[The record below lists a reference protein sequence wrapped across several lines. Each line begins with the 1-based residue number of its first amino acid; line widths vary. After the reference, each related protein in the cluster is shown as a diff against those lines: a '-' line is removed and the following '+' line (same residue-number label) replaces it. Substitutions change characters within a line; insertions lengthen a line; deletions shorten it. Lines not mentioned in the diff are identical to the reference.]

1 MDYNAFREKIYYMTP
16 KDLLTYVFYSVIAY
30 CIFEIMSFRYTKIVY
45 DIVGLLSLIICMILI
60 MFSMHLKNLTKKE
73 IYGLV
78 QLVLFITMVVI
89 IIFITPAEHFIN
101 LKVFLSKIGFL
112 SFNTLKYNN
121 LIIMYFIIAKYR
133 VSEVNGK
140 IIYLEYMLLLVIFSF
155 LVCIINKYQYMLLE
169 VMYILSSLVLI
180 FKSYKYIY
188 KSAVKF
194 DGKIDLL
201 KLNLSFATLN
211 LFAKLCSNI
220 LNVYIVIDLIDI
232 LMRIIFIAIL
242 ISIIF
247 NITKENYNYIFKETV
262 NTSKYLEELNNKI
275 IKNNYNLEVAYKK
288 LKDKQ
293 QLYKSFLSS
302 LPYPIVIVNQN
313 LRISYCNFT
322 FLNSIGEKNLRRV
335 VNRRIDS
342 YIDITSSIKEVL
354 LGVNK
359 NEKVSYTTT
368 ITINGKQFEGRFLGL
383 NSEENEFILLL
394 KDLTEELRLRDM
406 REELESIKMKEEI
419 KKNFLSNI
427 SHDLKIPVNI
437 IYSAIQLEKILID
450 NNDLN
455 KLGFYNEISKENCFI
470 LTKFTNNLIDISKID
485 SSNLEAN
492 LIYDNI
498 VVFIEDYLI
507 SLNTYIKNSGINLLF
522 DTEEEEIYTYFDTE
536 MMQRVILNLVSNS
549 IKFTKKGG
557 TIFTKIKVELDLV
570 IIEIGDNGEGMS
582 EEFVK
587 RAFNKYEMEERA
599 KTYNPNG
606 SGVGLFVVYN
616 LIKAQNGNVE
626 IKSEEGKGTTFIIS
640 FNKGKGA

>member
-1 MDYNAFREKIYYMTP
+1 MTP

-155 LVCIINKYQYMLLE
+155 LVCIINKYQYMILE
-169 VMYILSSLVLI
+169 VIYILSSLVLI

-188 KSAVKF
+188 KSVVKF

-232 LMRIIFIAIL
+232 LMRIIFMAIL
-242 ISIIF
+242 VSIIF
-247 NITKENYNYIFKETV
+247 NIIKENYNFIFKETV
-262 NTSKYLEELNNKI
+262 DTSKYLEEINNKI
-275 IKNNYNLEVAYKK
+275 IKNNYKLEVAYKK
-288 LKDKQ
+288 IKDKQ

-302 LPYPIVIVNQN
+302 LPHPIVIVNQN
-313 LRISYCNFT
+313 LRISYCNFN
-322 FLNSIGEKNLRRV
+322 FLNSIGEKNLRMV

-342 YIDITSSIKEVL
+342 YIDITSSTKEIL
-354 LGVNK
+354 LGFNK

-368 ITINGKQFEGRFLGL
+368 ITINSKQFEGRFLGL
-383 NSEENEFILLL
+383 NSDENEFILLL
-394 KDLTEELRLRDM
+394 KDLTEEKRLMDM

-450 NNDLN
+450 NNDLD

-557 TIFTKIKVELDLV
+557 TIFTKIKIELDSV

-587 RAFNKYEMEERA
+587 KAFNKYEMEERA

-606 SGVGLFVVYN
+606 SGVGLYVVYN

-640 FNKGKGA
+640 FNTGKGA

>member
-16 KDLLTYVFYSVIAY
+16 KDLLTYVFYSLIVY
-30 CIFEIMSFRYTKIVY
+30 CIFEIMSFKYIEISY
-45 DIVGLLSLIICMILI
+45 DVVGLLSLIICMILI
-60 MFSMHLKNLTKKE
+60 MFSMHLKNLTKKSV
-73 IYGLV
+73 YGLL

-89 IIFITPAEHFIN
+89 IICITPEYHFID
-101 LKVFLSKIGFL
+101 LKIFLSKIGFL

-121 LIIMYFIIAKYR
+121 LVIMYFIIAKYR
-133 VSEVNGK
+133 VQEVSSK
-140 IIYLEYMLLLVIFSF
+140 IIHFEYLLLLVIFSF
-155 LVCIINKYQYMLLE
+155 LVYINNRYQYMFLE
-169 VMYILSSLVLI
+169 VMYILSSLVII
-180 FKSYKYIY
+180 FRAYKYICQ
-188 KSAVKF
+188 SEVKF
-194 DGKIDLL
+194 DGKVDLL
-201 KLNLSFATLN
+201 KLNLSSATLN
-211 LFAKLCSNI
+211 LFVRLFSNI
-220 LNVYIVIDLIDI
+220 LNVYIFIDLIDI
-232 LMRIIFIAIL
+232 LMRIIFIATL
-242 ISIIF
+242 TFIIF
-247 NITKENYNYIFKETV
+247 NITKENYNFIFKETV
-262 NTSKYLEELNNKI
+262 KTNRYLEKINNKI
-275 IKNNYNLEVAYKK
+275 IKNNYKLEAAYKK
-288 LKDKQ
+288 IKDKQ
-293 QLYKSFLSS
+293 LLYKSFLSS
-302 LPYPIVIVNQN
+302 LPHPIVIVNGN
-313 LRISYCNFT
+313 LRISYCNLN
-322 FLNSIGEKNLRRV
+322 FLSSIGEKNLRKV

-342 YIDITSSIKEVL
+342 YIDITSSTKEIL
-354 LGVNK
+354 LEFNK
-359 NEKVSYTTT
+359 NQKVSYTTT

-383 NSEENEFILLL
+383 NSEENQFILLI

-406 REELESIKMKEEI
+406 KEELESIKMKEEI
-419 KKNFLSNI
+419 KRNFLSNI

-437 IYSAIQLEKILID
+437 IYSAIQLEKILIE
-450 NNDLN
+450 NNDLD

-498 VVFIEDYLI
+498 VVFVEDYLI
-507 SLNTYIKNSGINLLF
+507 SLNTYIKNSDINLLF

-587 RAFNKYEMEERA
+587 KAFNKYEMEQRS

-606 SGVGLFVVYN
+606 SGVGLYVVYN

-626 IKSEEGKGTTFIIS
+626 IKSKEGKGTTFRIS

>member
-30 CIFEIMSFRYTKIVY
+30 CIFEIMSFRYTEIVY

-78 QLVLFITMVVI
+78 QLVLFITMIVI
-89 IIFITPAEHFIN
+89 IISITPEYYFIDF
-101 LKVFLSKIGFL
+101 KIFLSKIGFL

-133 VSEVNGK
+133 VSEVNSK
-140 IIYLEYMLLLVIFSF
+140 IIYFEYILLLVILSF
-155 LVCIINKYQYMLLE
+155 LGCINNKYEYMFLGLI
-169 VMYILSSLVLI
+169 YRISSLVLI
-180 FKSYKYIY
+180 LKAYKYIC
-188 KSAVKF
+188 KSGVKF
-194 DGKIDLL
+194 DGKVDLL
-201 KLNLSFATLN
+201 KINLNFATLN
-211 LFAKLCSNI
+211 LFVRLFSNI
-220 LNVYIVIDLIDI
+220 FNIYMVIDLIDI

-242 ISIIF
+242 VSIVF
-247 NITKENYNYIFKETV
+247 NITKENYNFIFKETV
-262 NTSKYLEELNNKI
+262 NTSKYLEEINNKI
-275 IKNNYNLEVAYKK
+275 IKNNYKLEVAYKK
-288 LKDKQ
+288 IKDKQ

-302 LPYPIVIVNQN
+302 LPHPIVIVNRN
-313 LRISYCNFT
+313 LRISYCNLN

-335 VNRRIDS
+335 VNRRIES
-342 YIDITSSIKEVL
+342 YIDISSSTKEIL
-354 LGVNK
+354 SGFNK
-359 NEKVSYTTT
+359 NEKVSYSTS

-383 NSEENEFILLL
+383 NTEENEFILLL
-394 KDLTEELRLRDM
+394 KDLTEELKLRDM
-406 REELESIKMKEEI
+406 KEELESIKMKEEI

-450 NNDLN
+450 NNDID
-455 KLGFYNEISKENCFI
+455 KLAFYNEISKENCFI

-557 TIFTKIKVELDLV
+557 TIFTRIKVELDLV

-587 RAFNKYEMEERA
+587 KAFNKYEMEERA

-626 IKSEEGKGTTFIIS
+626 IKSEEGNGTTFRIS

>member
-1 MDYNAFREKIYYMTP
+1 MDYNTFREKIYYMTP
-16 KDLLTYVFYSVIAY
+16 KDLLNYVLYSLIAY
-30 CIFEIMSFRYTKIVY
+30 CIFEIMSFKYTEIAY

-60 MFSMHLKNLTKKE
+60 MFSMYLKSLTNKE
-73 IYGLV
+73 IYGLL
-78 QLVLFITMVVI
+78 QLVLFITMIMI
-89 IIFITPAEHFIN
+89 IISITPEYYFIDF
-101 LKVFLSKIGFL
+101 KIFLSKIGFS
-112 SFNTLKYNN
+112 SFSTLKYNN

-133 VSEVNGK
+133 VSEVNSK
-140 IIYLEYMLLLVIFSF
+140 IIYFEYILLLVILSF
-155 LVCIINKYQYMLLE
+155 LGCINNKYEYMFLE
-169 VMYILSSLVLI
+169 LIYRISSLVLI
-180 FKSYKYIY
+180 FKAYKYIY
-188 KSAVKF
+188 KSGVKF
-194 DGKIDLL
+194 DGRVDLL
-201 KLNLSFATLN
+201 ELNLN
-211 LFAKLCSNI
+211 LAALDLFVRLFSNI
-220 LNVYIVIDLIDI
+220 FNIYIVIDLIDI
-232 LMRIIFIAIL
+232 LMGIIFITIL
-242 ISIIF
+242 VSIIS
-247 NITKENYNYIFKETV
+247 NITKENYNFIFKETV
-262 NTSKYLEELNNKI
+262 NTSKYLEEINNKI
-275 IKNNYNLEVAYKK
+275 IKNNYKLEVAYKK
-288 LKDKQ
+288 IKDKQ

-313 LRISYCNFT
+313 LRISYCNLN

-335 VNRRIDS
+335 VNRRIES
-342 YIDITSSIKEVL
+342 YIDISSSIKEIL
-354 LGVNK
+354 SGFNK
-359 NEKVSYTTT
+359 NEKVSYSTS

-383 NSEENEFILLL
+383 NTEENEFILLL

-406 REELESIKMKEEI
+406 KEELESIKMKEEI

-450 NNDLN
+450 NNDID

-507 SLNTYIKNSGINLLF
+507 SLNTYIKNSGINILF
-522 DTEEEEIYTYFDTE
+522 DTEEEEIYIYFDTE

-557 TIFTKIKVELDLV
+557 TIFTRIKVELDLV

-587 RAFNKYEMEERA
+587 KAFNKYEMEERA

-626 IKSEEGKGTTFIIS
+626 IKSEEGNGTTFIIS

>member
-1 MDYNAFREKIYYMTP
+1 MDYNTFREKIYYMTS
-16 KDLLTYVFYSVIAY
+16 KDLLTYVLYSLIAY
-30 CIFEIMSFRYTKIVY
+30 CIFEIMAFTYTEIAY

-60 MFSMHLKNLTKKE
+60 MFSMYLKSLTNKE
-73 IYGLV
+73 IYGLL
-78 QLVLFITMVVI
+78 QLVLFITMIVI
-89 IIFITPAEHFIN
+89 IISITPEYYFIDF
-101 LKVFLSKIGFL
+101 KIFLSKIGFS

-133 VSEVNGK
+133 VSEVNSK
-140 IIYLEYMLLLVIFSF
+140 IIYFEYILLLVILSF
-155 LVCIINKYQYMLLE
+155 LGCINNKYEYMFLE
-169 VMYILSSLVLI
+169 LIYRISSLMLI
-180 FKSYKYIY
+180 FKAYKYIY
-188 KSAVKF
+188 KSGVKF
-194 DGKIDLL
+194 DGRVDLL
-201 KLNLSFATLN
+201 EFNLNLVVLN
-211 LFAKLCSNI
+211 LFVRLFSNI
-220 LNVYIVIDLIDI
+220 FNIYFFIDLIDI
-232 LMRIIFIAIL
+232 LMGIIFITIL
-242 ISIIF
+242 VSIIF
-247 NITKENYNYIFKETV
+247 NITKENYNFIFKETV
-262 NTSKYLEELNNKI
+262 NTSKYLEEINNKI
-275 IKNNYNLEVAYKK
+275 IKNNYKLEVAYKK
-288 LKDKQ
+288 IKDKQ

-313 LRISYCNFT
+313 LRISYCNLN

-335 VNRRIDS
+335 VNRRIES
-342 YIDITSSIKEVL
+342 YIDISSSIKEIL
-354 LGVNK
+354 SGFNK
-359 NEKVSYTTT
+359 NEKVSYSTS

-383 NSEENEFILLL
+383 NTEENEFILLL

-406 REELESIKMKEEI
+406 KEELESIKMKEEI

-450 NNDLN
+450 NNDID

-557 TIFTKIKVELDLV
+557 TIFTRIKVELDL
-570 IIEIGDNGEGMS
+570 ITIEIGDNGEGMS

-587 RAFNKYEMEERA
+587 KAFNKYEMEERA

-626 IKSEEGKGTTFIIS
+626 IKSEEGNGTTFRIS

>member
-16 KDLLTYVFYSVIAY
+16 KDLLTYVFYSLIAY
-30 CIFEIMSFRYTKIVY
+30 CIFEIMSFRYTEIAY

-60 MFSMHLKNLTKKE
+60 MFSMYLKNLTKKE

-78 QLVLFITMVVI
+78 QLVLFITMIVI
-89 IIFITPAEHFIN
+89 IISITPEYYFIDFKN
-101 LKVFLSKIGFL
+101 FLSKIGFL
-112 SFNTLKYNN
+112 SSNTLKYNN

-133 VSEVNGK
+133 LSEVNSK
-140 IIYLEYMLLLVIFSF
+140 IIYFEYIILLVILSF
-155 LVCIINKYQYMLLE
+155 LGCINNKYEYMFLE
-169 VMYILSSLVLI
+169 LIYILSSLVLI
-180 FKSYKYIY
+180 FKAYKYIY
-188 KSAVKF
+188 KSGAKF
-194 DGKIDLL
+194 YGKVDLL
-201 KLNLSFATLN
+201 KLNLNFASLN
-211 LFAKLCSNI
+211 LFVRLFSNI
-220 LNVYIVIDLIDI
+220 FNIYMFIDLIDI
-232 LMRIIFIAIL
+232 LMGIILIAIL
-242 ISIIF
+242 VSIIF
-247 NITKENYNYIFKETV
+247 NITKENYNFIFKETV
-262 NTSKYLEELNNKI
+262 NTSKYLEEINNKI
-275 IKNNYNLEVAYKK
+275 INNNYKLEVAYKK

-302 LPYPIVIVNQN
+302 LPHPIVIVNRN
-313 LRISYCNFT
+313 LRISYCNLN
-322 FLNSIGEKNLRRV
+322 FLNSIEEKNLRRV

-342 YIDITSSIKEVL
+342 YIDISSSTKEIL
-354 LGVNK
+354 SGFNK
-359 NEKVSYTTT
+359 NKKVSYSTS

-383 NSEENEFILLL
+383 NTEENEFILFL
-394 KDLTEELRLRDM
+394 KDLTEELKLRDM
-406 REELESIKMKEEI
+406 KEELESIKMKEEI

-450 NNDLN
+450 NNDID

-557 TIFTKIKVELDLV
+557 TIFTRIKVELDLV

-587 RAFNKYEMEERA
+587 KAFNKYEMEERA

-626 IKSEEGKGTTFIIS
+626 IKSEEGNGTTFRIS

>member
-30 CIFEIMSFRYTKIVY
+30 CIFEIISFRYTEIVY
-45 DIVGLLSLIICMILI
+45 DILGLLSLIICMILI

-89 IIFITPAEHFIN
+89 IISITPEEHFIN

-140 IIYLEYMLLLVIFSF
+140 IIYLEYMLLLVIFGF

-169 VMYILSSLVLI
+169 VIYILSSLVLI

-232 LMRIIFIAIL
+232 LMRIIFMAIL
-242 ISIIF
+242 VSIIF
-247 NITKENYNYIFKETV
+247 NIIKENYNFIFKETV
-262 NTSKYLEELNNKI
+262 DTSKYLEEINNKI
-275 IKNNYNLEVAYKK
+275 IKNNYKLEVAYKK
-288 LKDKQ
+288 IKDKQ

-302 LPYPIVIVNQN
+302 LPHPIVIVNQN
-313 LRISYCNFT
+313 LRISYCNLN
-322 FLNSIGEKNLRRV
+322 FLNSIGEKNLRMV

-342 YIDITSSIKEVL
+342 YIDISSSTKEIL
-354 LGVNK
+354 LGFNR

-368 ITINGKQFEGRFLGL
+368 ITINSKQFEGRFLGL
-383 NSEENEFILLL
+383 NSDENEFILLL
-394 KDLTEELRLRDM
+394 KDLTEEKRLMDM

-450 NNDLN
+450 NNDLD

-557 TIFTKIKVELDLV
+557 TIFTKIKVDLDLV

-587 RAFNKYEMEERA
+587 KAFNKYEMEERA

-606 SGVGLFVVYN
+606 SGVGLYVVYN

-640 FNKGKGA
+640 FNNGKGA

>member
-16 KDLLTYVFYSVIAY
+16 KDLLTYVFYSLIAY
-30 CIFEIMSFRYTKIVY
+30 CIFEIMSFRYTEIAY

-60 MFSMHLKNLTKKE
+60 MFSMYLKNLTKKE

-78 QLVLFITMVVI
+78 QLVLFITMIVI
-89 IIFITPAEHFIN
+89 IISITPEYYFIDFKN
-101 LKVFLSKIGFL
+101 FLSKIGFL
-112 SFNTLKYNN
+112 SSNTLKYNN

-133 VSEVNGK
+133 LSEVNSK
-140 IIYLEYMLLLVIFSF
+140 IIYFEYIILLVILSF
-155 LVCIINKYQYMLLE
+155 LGCINTKYEYMFLE
-169 VMYILSSLVLI
+169 LIYILSSLVLI
-180 FKSYKYIY
+180 FKAYKYIY
-188 KSAVKF
+188 KSGSKF
-194 DGKIDLL
+194 YGKVDLL
-201 KLNLSFATLN
+201 KLNLNFASLN
-211 LFAKLCSNI
+211 LFVRLFSNI
-220 LNVYIVIDLIDI
+220 FNIYMFIDLIDI
-232 LMRIIFIAIL
+232 LMGIILIAIL
-242 ISIIF
+242 VSIIF
-247 NITKENYNYIFKETV
+247 NITKENYNFIFKETV
-262 NTSKYLEELNNKI
+262 NTSKYLEEINNKI
-275 IKNNYNLEVAYKK
+275 INNNYKLEVAYKK

-302 LPYPIVIVNQN
+302 LPHPIVIVNRN
-313 LRISYCNFT
+313 LRISYCNLN
-322 FLNSIGEKNLRRV
+322 FLNSIEEKNLRRV

-342 YIDITSSIKEVL
+342 YIDISSSTKEIL
-354 LGVNK
+354 SGFNK
-359 NEKVSYTTT
+359 NKKVSYSTS

-383 NSEENEFILLL
+383 NTEENEFILFL
-394 KDLTEELRLRDM
+394 KDLTEELKLRDM
-406 REELESIKMKEEI
+406 KEELESIKMKEEI

-450 NNDLN
+450 NNDID

-557 TIFTKIKVELDLV
+557 TIFTRIKVELDLV

-587 RAFNKYEMEERA
+587 KAFNKYEMEERA

-626 IKSEEGKGTTFIIS
+626 IKSEEGNGTTFRIS

>member
-1 MDYNAFREKIYYMTP
+1 MDYNTFREKIYYMTS
-16 KDLLTYVFYSVIAY
+16 KDLLTYVLYSLIAY
-30 CIFEIMSFRYTKIVY
+30 CIFEIMTFTYTEIAY

-60 MFSMHLKNLTKKE
+60 MFSMHLKSLTNKE

-78 QLVLFITMVVI
+78 QLVLFITMIVI
-89 IIFITPAEHFIN
+89 IISITPEYYFIDF
-101 LKVFLSKIGFL
+101 KIFLSKIGFL

-133 VSEVNGK
+133 VSEVNSK
-140 IIYLEYMLLLVIFSF
+140 IIYFEYILLLVILSF
-155 LVCIINKYQYMLLE
+155 LGCINNKYEYMFLE
-169 VMYILSSLVLI
+169 LIYRISSLVLI
-180 FKSYKYIY
+180 FKAYKYIY
-188 KSAVKF
+188 KSRVKF
-194 DGKIDLL
+194 DGRVDLL
-201 KLNLSFATLN
+201 ELNLNLAALN
-211 LFAKLCSNI
+211 LFVRLFSNI
-220 LNVYIVIDLIDI
+220 FNIYIFIDLIDI
-232 LMRIIFIAIL
+232 LMGIIFITIL
-242 ISIIF
+242 VSIIF
-247 NITKENYNYIFKETV
+247 NITKENYNFIFKETV
-262 NTSKYLEELNNKI
+262 NTSKYLEEINNKI
-275 IKNNYNLEVAYKK
+275 IKNNYKLEVAYKK
-288 LKDKQ
+288 IKDKQ

-313 LRISYCNFT
+313 LRISYCNLN

-335 VNRRIDS
+335 VNRRIES
-342 YIDITSSIKEVL
+342 YIDISSSTKEIL
-354 LGVNK
+354 SGFNK
-359 NEKVSYTTT
+359 NEKVSYSTS

-383 NSEENEFILLL
+383 NTEENEFILLL

-406 REELESIKMKEEI
+406 KEELESIKMKEEI

-450 NNDLN
+450 NNDID

-522 DTEEEEIYTYFDTE
+522 DTDEEEIYTYFDTE

-557 TIFTKIKVELDLV
+557 TIFTRIKVELDLV

-587 RAFNKYEMEERA
+587 KAFNKYEMEERA

-626 IKSEEGKGTTFIIS
+626 IKSEEGNGTTFRIS

>member
-30 CIFEIMSFRYTKIVY
+30 CIFEIMSFRYTEIVY

-78 QLVLFITMVVI
+78 QLVLFITMIVI
-89 IIFITPAEHFIN
+89 IISITPEYYFIDF
-101 LKVFLSKIGFL
+101 KIFLSKIGFL

-133 VSEVNGK
+133 VSEVNSK
-140 IIYLEYMLLLVIFSF
+140 IIYFEYILLLVILSF
-155 LVCIINKYQYMLLE
+155 LGCINNKYEYMFLGLI
-169 VMYILSSLVLI
+169 YRISSLVLI
-180 FKSYKYIY
+180 LKAYKYIC
-188 KSAVKF
+188 KSGVKF
-194 DGKIDLL
+194 DGKVDLL
-201 KLNLSFATLN
+201 KINLNFATLN
-211 LFAKLCSNI
+211 LFVRLFSNI
-220 LNVYIVIDLIDI
+220 FNIYMVIDLIDI

-242 ISIIF
+242 VSIVF
-247 NITKENYNYIFKETV
+247 NITKENYNFIFKETV
-262 NTSKYLEELNNKI
+262 NTSKYLEEINNKI
-275 IKNNYNLEVAYKK
+275 IKNNYKLEVAYKK
-288 LKDKQ
+288 IKDKQ

-302 LPYPIVIVNQN
+302 LPHPIVIVNRN
-313 LRISYCNFT
+313 LRISYCNLN

-335 VNRRIDS
+335 VNRRIES
-342 YIDITSSIKEVL
+342 YIDISSSTKEIL
-354 LGVNK
+354 SGFNK
-359 NEKVSYTTT
+359 NEKVSYSTS

-383 NSEENEFILLL
+383 NTEENEFILLL
-394 KDLTEELRLRDM
+394 KDLTEELKLRDM
-406 REELESIKMKEEI
+406 KEELESIKMKEEI

-450 NNDLN
+450 NNDID
-455 KLGFYNEISKENCFI
+455 KLAFYNEISKENCFI

-557 TIFTKIKVELDLV
+557 TIFTRIKVELDLV

-587 RAFNKYEMEERA
+587 KAFNKYEMEERA

-626 IKSEEGKGTTFIIS
+626 IMSEEGNGTTFRIS

>member
-1 MDYNAFREKIYYMTP
+1 MDYNTFREKIYYMTP
-16 KDLLTYVFYSVIAY
+16 KDLLNYVLYSLIAY
-30 CIFEIMSFRYTKIVY
+30 CIFEIMSFKYTEIAY

-60 MFSMHLKNLTKKE
+60 MFSMYLKSLTNKE
-73 IYGLV
+73 IYGLL
-78 QLVLFITMVVI
+78 QLVLFITMIMI
-89 IIFITPAEHFIN
+89 IISITPEYYFIDF
-101 LKVFLSKIGFL
+101 KIFLSKIGFS
-112 SFNTLKYNN
+112 SFSTLKYNN

-133 VSEVNGK
+133 VSEVNSK
-140 IIYLEYMLLLVIFSF
+140 IIYFEYILLLVILSF
-155 LVCIINKYQYMLLE
+155 LGCINNKYEYMFLE
-169 VMYILSSLVLI
+169 LIYRISSLVLI
-180 FKSYKYIY
+180 FKAYKYIY
-188 KSAVKF
+188 KSGVKF
-194 DGKIDLL
+194 DGRVDLL
-201 KLNLSFATLN
+201 ELNLN
-211 LFAKLCSNI
+211 LAALDLFVRLFSNI
-220 LNVYIVIDLIDI
+220 FNIYIVIDLIDI
-232 LMRIIFIAIL
+232 LMGIIFITIL
-242 ISIIF
+242 VSIIS
-247 NITKENYNYIFKETV
+247 NITKENYNFIFKETV
-262 NTSKYLEELNNKI
+262 NTSKYLEEINNKI
-275 IKNNYNLEVAYKK
+275 IKNNYKLEVAYKK
-288 LKDKQ
+288 IKDKQ

-313 LRISYCNFT
+313 LRISYCNLN

-335 VNRRIDS
+335 VNRRIES
-342 YIDITSSIKEVL
+342 YIDISSSIKEIL
-354 LGVNK
+354 SGFNK
-359 NEKVSYTTT
+359 NEKVSYSTS

-383 NSEENEFILLL
+383 NTEENEFILLL

-406 REELESIKMKEEI
+406 KEELESIKMKEEI

-450 NNDLN
+450 NNDID

-507 SLNTYIKNSGINLLF
+507 SLNTYIKNSGINILF

-557 TIFTKIKVELDLV
+557 TIFTRIKVELDLV

-587 RAFNKYEMEERA
+587 KAFNKYEMEERA

-626 IKSEEGKGTTFIIS
+626 IKSEEGNGTTFIIS

>member
-30 CIFEIMSFRYTKIVY
+30 CIFEIMSFRYTEIVY

-78 QLVLFITMVVI
+78 QLVLFITMIVI
-89 IIFITPAEHFIN
+89 IISITPEYYFIDF
-101 LKVFLSKIGFL
+101 KIFLSKIGFL

-133 VSEVNGK
+133 VSEVNSK
-140 IIYLEYMLLLVIFSF
+140 IIYFEYILLLVILSF
-155 LVCIINKYQYMLLE
+155 LGCINNKYEYMFLGLI
-169 VMYILSSLVLI
+169 YRISSLVLI
-180 FKSYKYIY
+180 FKAYKYIC
-188 KSAVKF
+188 KSGVKF
-194 DGKIDLL
+194 DGKVDLL
-201 KLNLSFATLN
+201 KINLNFATLN
-211 LFAKLCSNI
+211 LFVRLFSNI
-220 LNVYIVIDLIDI
+220 FNIYMVIDLIDI

-242 ISIIF
+242 VSIVF
-247 NITKENYNYIFKETV
+247 NITKENYNFIFKETV
-262 NTSKYLEELNNKI
+262 NTSKYLEEINNKI
-275 IKNNYNLEVAYKK
+275 IKNNYKLEVAYKK
-288 LKDKQ
+288 IKDKQ

-302 LPYPIVIVNQN
+302 LPHPIVIVNRN
-313 LRISYCNFT
+313 LRISYCNLN

-335 VNRRIDS
+335 VNRRIES
-342 YIDITSSIKEVL
+342 YIDISSSTKEIL
-354 LGVNK
+354 SGFNK
-359 NEKVSYTTT
+359 NEKVSYSTS
-368 ITINGKQFEGRFLGL
+368 ITINGKQFECRFLGL
-383 NSEENEFILLL
+383 NTEENEFILLL
-394 KDLTEELRLRDM
+394 KDLTEELKLRDM
-406 REELESIKMKEEI
+406 KEELESIKMKEEI

-450 NNDLN
+450 NNDID
-455 KLGFYNEISKENCFI
+455 KLAFYNEIGKENCFI

-557 TIFTKIKVELDLV
+557 TIFTRIKVELDLV

-587 RAFNKYEMEERA
+587 KAFNKYEMEERA

-626 IKSEEGKGTTFIIS
+626 IKSEEGNGTTFRIS

>member
-1 MDYNAFREKIYYMTP
+1 MDYNTFREKIYYMTS
-16 KDLLTYVFYSVIAY
+16 KDLLTYVLYSLIAY
-30 CIFEIMSFRYTKIVY
+30 CIFEIMAFTYTEIAY

-60 MFSMHLKNLTKKE
+60 MFSMYLKSLTNKE
-73 IYGLV
+73 IYGLL
-78 QLVLFITMVVI
+78 QLVLFITMIVI
-89 IIFITPAEHFIN
+89 IISITPEYYFIDF
-101 LKVFLSKIGFL
+101 KIFLSKIGFS

-133 VSEVNGK
+133 VSEVNSK
-140 IIYLEYMLLLVIFSF
+140 IIYFEYILLLVILSF
-155 LVCIINKYQYMLLE
+155 LGCINNKYEYMFLE
-169 VMYILSSLVLI
+169 LIYRISSLMLI
-180 FKSYKYIY
+180 FKAYKYIY
-188 KSAVKF
+188 KSGVKF
-194 DGKIDLL
+194 DGRVDLL
-201 KLNLSFATLN
+201 EFNLNLVVLN
-211 LFAKLCSNI
+211 LFVRLFSNI
-220 LNVYIVIDLIDI
+220 FNIYFFIDLIDI
-232 LMRIIFIAIL
+232 LMGIIFITIL
-242 ISIIF
+242 VSIIF
-247 NITKENYNYIFKETV
+247 NITKENYNFVFKETV
-262 NTSKYLEELNNKI
+262 NTSKYLEEINNKI
-275 IKNNYNLEVAYKK
+275 IKNNYKLEVAYKK
-288 LKDKQ
+288 IKDKQ

-313 LRISYCNFT
+313 LRISYCNLN

-335 VNRRIDS
+335 VNRRIES
-342 YIDITSSIKEVL
+342 YIDISSSIKEIL
-354 LGVNK
+354 SGFNK
-359 NEKVSYTTT
+359 NEKVSYSTS

-383 NSEENEFILLL
+383 NTEENEFILLL

-406 REELESIKMKEEI
+406 KEELESIKMKEEI

-450 NNDLN
+450 NNDID

-557 TIFTKIKVELDLV
+557 TIFTRIKVELDL
-570 IIEIGDNGEGMS
+570 ITIEIGDNGEGMS

-587 RAFNKYEMEERA
+587 KAFNKYEMEERA

-626 IKSEEGKGTTFIIS
+626 IKSEEGNGTTFRIS

>member
-1 MDYNAFREKIYYMTP
+1 MDYNTFREKIYYMTP
-16 KDLLTYVFYSVIAY
+16 KKLLIYVLYSLIAY
-30 CIFEIMSFRYTKIVY
+30 CIFEIMSFRYTLIVY

-60 MFSMHLKNLTKKE
+60 MFSMHLKSLTKKE
-73 IYGLV
+73 IYGLL
-78 QLVLFITMVVI
+78 QLILFITMVVI
-89 IIFITPAEHFIN
+89 IVFITPEYYFRD
-101 LKVFLSKIGFL
+101 LKGFLSEIGFL

-133 VSEVNGK
+133 VSEANSK
-140 IIYLEYMLLLVIFSF
+140 IIYFEYILLLVIFSF
-155 LVCIINKYQYMLLE
+155 LVCINNKYEYIPLE
-169 VMYILSSLVLI
+169 IIYILSSLALI

-188 KSAVKF
+188 KFGVEI

-201 KLNLSFATLN
+201 KLNLSLATLN
-211 LFAKLCSNI
+211 LFVRLFSNFFNI
-220 LNVYIVIDLIDI
+220 YIITDFIDI
-232 LMRIIFIAIL
+232 LIEIIFLAIL
-242 ISIIF
+242 VSIIF
-247 NITKENYNYIFKETV
+247 NITKENYNFIFKETV
-262 NTSKYLEELNNKI
+262 NTSKYLEEINNKI
-275 IKNNYNLEVAYKK
+275 IKNNYKLEVAYKK

-293 QLYKSFLSS
+293 LLYKSFLSS
-302 LPYPIVIVNQN
+302 LPHPIVIVNQN
-313 LRISYCNFT
+313 LRISYCNMK

-342 YIDITSSIKEVL
+342 YIDLSSSTKETL
-354 LGVNK
+354 SK
-359 NEKVSYTTT
+359 FSQNEKVSYSTT
-368 ITINGKQFEGRFLGL
+368 IKINGKQFEGRFLGL

-450 NNDLN
+450 NNDLD

-549 IKFTKKGG
+549 IKFTGNGG
-557 TIFTKIKVELDLV
+557 TIFAKIKVESDLV

-582 EEFVK
+582 EEFVMK
-587 RAFNKYEMEERA
+587 AFNKYEMEERS

-626 IKSEEGKGTTFIIS
+626 IKSQEGRGTTFIIS

>member
-1 MDYNAFREKIYYMTP
+1 MDYNTFREKIYYMTP
-16 KDLLTYVFYSVIAY
+16 KDLLNYVLYSLIAY
-30 CIFEIMSFRYTKIVY
+30 CIFEIMSFKYTEIAY

-60 MFSMHLKNLTKKE
+60 MFSMYLKSLTNKE
-73 IYGLV
+73 IYGLL
-78 QLVLFITMVVI
+78 QLVLFITMIMI
-89 IIFITPAEHFIN
+89 IISITPEYYFIDF
-101 LKVFLSKIGFL
+101 KIFLSKIGFS
-112 SFNTLKYNN
+112 SFSTLKYNN

-133 VSEVNGK
+133 VSEVNSK
-140 IIYLEYMLLLVIFSF
+140 IIYFEYILLLVILSF
-155 LVCIINKYQYMLLE
+155 LGCINNKYEYMFLE
-169 VMYILSSLVLI
+169 LIYRISSLVLI
-180 FKSYKYIY
+180 FKAYKYIY
-188 KSAVKF
+188 KSGVKF
-194 DGKIDLL
+194 DGRVDLL
-201 KLNLSFATLN
+201 ELNLN
-211 LFAKLCSNI
+211 LAALDLFVRLFSNI
-220 LNVYIVIDLIDI
+220 FNIYIVIDLIDI
-232 LMRIIFIAIL
+232 LMGIIFITIL
-242 ISIIF
+242 VSIIS
-247 NITKENYNYIFKETV
+247 NITKENYNFIFKETV
-262 NTSKYLEELNNKI
+262 NTSKYLEEINNKI
-275 IKNNYNLEVAYKK
+275 IKNNYKLEVAYKK
-288 LKDKQ
+288 IKDKQ

-313 LRISYCNFT
+313 LRISYCNLN

-335 VNRRIDS
+335 VNRRIES
-342 YIDITSSIKEVL
+342 YIDISSSIKEIL
-354 LGVNK
+354 SGFNK
-359 NEKVSYTTT
+359 NEKVSYSTS

-383 NSEENEFILLL
+383 NTEENEFILLL

-406 REELESIKMKEEI
+406 KEELESIKMKEEI

-450 NNDLN
+450 NNDID

-507 SLNTYIKNSGINLLF
+507 SLNTYIKNSGINILF

-557 TIFTKIKVELDLV
+557 TIFTRIKVELDLV

-587 RAFNKYEMEERA
+587 KAFNKYEMEERA

-626 IKSEEGKGTTFIIS
+626 IKSEEGNGTTFRIS

>member
-1 MDYNAFREKIYYMTP
+1 MDYNTFREKIYYMTP

-30 CIFEIMSFRYTKIVY
+30 CIFEIMSFRYTEIVY

-60 MFSMHLKNLTKKE
+60 MFSIHLKKLTKRE

-78 QLVLFITMVVI
+78 KLVLFITMVMI
-89 IIFITPAEHFIN
+89 IIFITPEYHFIS
-101 LKVFLSKIGFL
+101 LKAFLSKIGFL

-121 LIIMYFIIAKYR
+121 LIIMYFIFAKYR
-133 VSEVNGK
+133 VSEVNSK
-140 IIYLEYMLLLVIFSF
+140 IIYLEYILLLFVFCF
-155 LVCIINKYQYMLLE
+155 LVCITNKYQYMFLE
-169 VMYILSSLVLI
+169 AMYILSSLVLI

-188 KSAVKF
+188 KSGVNF
-194 DGKIDLL
+194 DGKVDLL

-211 LFAKLCSNI
+211 IFVRLFSNV

-232 LMRIIFIAIL
+232 LMKIIFIAIL
-242 ISIIF
+242 MSIIF

-275 IKNNYNLEVAYKK
+275 IKNNDKLEVAYKK

-302 LPYPIVIVNQN
+302 LPYPIVIVNRN
-313 LRISYCNFT
+313 LRISYCNLN

-342 YIDITSSIKEVL
+342 YIDITSSIKEIL
-354 LGVNK
+354 LGFNK

-368 ITINGKQFEGRFLGL
+368 ITINSKQFEGRFLGL

-450 NNDLN
+450 NNDLD

-549 IKFTKKGG
+549 IKFTKEGG
-557 TIFTKIKVELDLV
+557 TIFTRIKVELDLV

-587 RAFNKYEMEERA
+587 KAFNKYEMEERA

-626 IKSEEGKGTTFIIS
+626 IKSEEGNGTTFKIS

>member
-30 CIFEIMSFRYTKIVY
+30 CIFEIISFRYTEIVY
-45 DIVGLLSLIICMILI
+45 DILGLLSLIICMILI

-89 IIFITPAEHFIN
+89 IISITPEEHFIN

-188 KSAVKF
+188 KSVVNF
-194 DGKIDLL
+194 DVKIDLL

-220 LNVYIVIDLIDI
+220 LNVYIVIHLIDI

>member
-1 MDYNAFREKIYYMTP
+1 MDYNTFREKIYYMTP
-16 KDLLTYVFYSVIAY
+16 KDLLNYVLYSLIAY
-30 CIFEIMSFRYTKIVY
+30 CIFEIMSFKYTEIAY

-60 MFSMHLKNLTKKE
+60 MFSMYLKSLTNKE
-73 IYGLV
+73 IYGLL
-78 QLVLFITMVVI
+78 QLVLFITMIMI
-89 IIFITPAEHFIN
+89 IISITPEYYFIDF
-101 LKVFLSKIGFL
+101 KIFLSKIGFS
-112 SFNTLKYNN
+112 SFSTLKYNN

-133 VSEVNGK
+133 VSEVNSK
-140 IIYLEYMLLLVIFSF
+140 IIYFEYILLLVILSF
-155 LVCIINKYQYMLLE
+155 LGCINNKYEYMFLE
-169 VMYILSSLVLI
+169 LIYRISSLVLI
-180 FKSYKYIY
+180 FKAYKYIY
-188 KSAVKF
+188 KSGVKF
-194 DGKIDLL
+194 DGRVDLL
-201 KLNLSFATLN
+201 ELNLNLATLD
-211 LFAKLCSNI
+211 LFVRLFSNI
-220 LNVYIVIDLIDI
+220 FNIYIVIDLIDI
-232 LMRIIFIAIL
+232 LMGIIFITIL
-242 ISIIF
+242 VSIIS
-247 NITKENYNYIFKETV
+247 NITKENYNFIFKETV
-262 NTSKYLEELNNKI
+262 NTSKYLEEINNKI
-275 IKNNYNLEVAYKK
+275 IKNNYKLEVAYKK
-288 LKDKQ
+288 IKDKQ

-313 LRISYCNFT
+313 LRISYCNLN

-335 VNRRIDS
+335 VNRRIES
-342 YIDITSSIKEVL
+342 YIDISSSIKEIL
-354 LGVNK
+354 SGFNK
-359 NEKVSYTTT
+359 NEKVSYSTS

-383 NSEENEFILLL
+383 NTEENEFILLL

-406 REELESIKMKEEI
+406 KEELESIKMKEEI

-450 NNDLN
+450 NNDID

-507 SLNTYIKNSGINLLF
+507 SLNTYIKNSGINILF

-557 TIFTKIKVELDLV
+557 TIFTRIKVELDLV
-570 IIEIGDNGEGMS
+570 TIEIGDNGEGMS

-587 RAFNKYEMEERA
+587 KAFNKYEMEERA

-626 IKSEEGKGTTFIIS
+626 IKSEEGNGTTFIIS

>member
-1 MDYNAFREKIYYMTP
+1 MDYNTFREEIYYMTP
-16 KDLLTYVFYSVIAY
+16 KKLLISVLYSLIAY
-30 CIFEIMSFRYTKIVY
+30 CIFELMSFRYTLIVY

-60 MFSMHLKNLTKKE
+60 MFSMHLKSLTKKE
-73 IYGLV
+73 IYGLL
-78 QLVLFITMVVI
+78 QLILFITMVVI
-89 IIFITPAEHFIN
+89 IIFITPEYYFRD
-101 LKVFLSKIGFL
+101 LKVFINEIGFL

-133 VSEVNGK
+133 VSEANSK
-140 IIYLEYMLLLVIFSF
+140 IIYFEYVLLLVIFSF
-155 LVCIINKYQYMLLE
+155 LVCINNKYEYIALE
-169 VMYILSSLVLI
+169 IIYILSSLALI

-188 KSAVKF
+188 KSGVEIE
-194 DGKIDLL
+194 GKIDLL
-201 KLNLSFATLN
+201 KLNLNLAALSFFVR
-211 LFAKLCSNI
+211 LFSNFFNI
-220 LNVYIVIDLIDI
+220 YIVIELIDI
-232 LMRIIFIAIL
+232 LMIIIFIAIL
-242 ISIIF
+242 ASIIF
-247 NITKENYNYIFKETV
+247 NITKENYNFIFKETV
-262 NTSKYLEELNNKI
+262 NTSKYLEEINNKI
-275 IKNNYNLEVAYKK
+275 IKNNYKLEVAYKK
-288 LKDKQ
+288 IKDKQ
-293 QLYKSFLSS
+293 LLYKSFLSS
-302 LPYPIVIVNQN
+302 LPHPIVIVNQN
-313 LRISYCNFT
+313 LRISYCNLN

-342 YIDITSSIKEVL
+342 YIDLSSSTKETL
-354 LGVNK
+354 SKFSQNR
-359 NEKVSYTTT
+359 KVSYSTT
-368 ITINGKQFEGRFLGL
+368 IKINGKQFEGRFLGL

-394 KDLTEELRLRDM
+394 KDLNEEIRLRDM

-437 IYSAIQLEKILID
+437 IYSAIQLERILID
-450 NNDLN
+450 NNDLD

-549 IKFTKKGG
+549 IKFTKEGG
-557 TIFTKIKVELDLV
+557 TIFTRIKAELDLV

-587 RAFNKYEMEERA
+587 KAFNKYEMEERA

-606 SGVGLFVVYN
+606 SGVGLYVVYN

-626 IKSEEGKGTTFIIS
+626 IKSEEGKGTTFRIS